1 MKYVV
6 FALLFALVGAGF
18 ALQNATAVT
27 VSFAL
32 WSFQTSLVLVI
43 LGSATCGAMIIL
55 FLAAPVQIRLRWL
68 ADKSARHAA
77 EVEAKLVAL
86 EGKQLVEQA
95 KQENQDHKEIGK
107 NSKDLNTDG
116 I

>member
-1 MKYVV
+1 MKYVL
-6 FALLFALVGAGF
+6 FALIFALVGAGF

-55 FLAAPVQIRLRWL
+55 FLAAPVQIRMRWL
-68 ADKSARHAA
+68 ADKSARHTA
-77 EVEAKLVAL
+77 ELEAKLVLL
-86 EGKQLVEQA
+86 EGKQLTEQA
-95 KQENQDHKEIGK
+95 KPESKENSKDL
-107 NSKDLNTDG
+107 NKDLNTDG